1 MCLTIPKPSILR
13 KICIMG
19 TNFIKDRLL
28 KMNTGTKSTVTKGD
42 SMATRLDSGRCLR
55 CGMVLIEVDPALQM
69 CSECQKWANAKARDL
84 IANRKQMTPEHK
96 QNRRKLKVG
105 ILR

>member
-1 MCLTIPKPSILR
+1 
-13 KICIMG
+13 MG

-28 KMNTGTKSTVTKGD
+28 KTNTGTRNTGMRGGNMGGS
-42 SMATRLDSGRCLR
+42 RLDSGRCLR